1 MERGPGNWPLH
12 PISFGG
18 FMANIIIK
26 GKTKFGYTRSE
37 QETNLRREGMRSLSD
52 EQLDKA
58 RFLEKKL
65 KEQTGAKDSNIG
77 QHVIGGDSGIK
88 TGE

>member
-1 MERGPGNWPLH
+1 MERGVRNGPPT
-12 PISFGG
+12 PIYTEK
-18 FMANIIIK
+18 MANIIIK

-52 EQLDKA
+52 EQLDKVK
-58 RFLEKKL
+58 FLEKKF

-77 QHVIGGDSGIK
+77 QHVIGGENDIK
-88 TGE
+88 FNE

>member
-1 MERGPGNWPLH
+1 MLVKLRYAEG
-12 PISFGG
+12 IA

-37 QETNLRREGMRSLSD
+37 QEHNLRREGMRSLSD
-52 EQLDKA
+52 EQLDRCK
-58 RFLEKKL
+58 FLEKKFNN
-65 KEQTGAKDSNIG
+65 QTGAKESQIG
-77 QHVIGGDSGIK
+77 QVHIGGDSGIK